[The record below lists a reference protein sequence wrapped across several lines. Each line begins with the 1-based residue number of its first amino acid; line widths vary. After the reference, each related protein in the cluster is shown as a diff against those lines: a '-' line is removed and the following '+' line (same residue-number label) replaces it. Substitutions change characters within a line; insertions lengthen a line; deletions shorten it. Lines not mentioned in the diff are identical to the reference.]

1 MPSRT
6 GLFGV
11 LGRAR
16 SRRAVS
22 PEWSSVTGTV
32 LSATVQVGTS
42 GSARTEQ
49 PLVFYAYQVDGSVYQ
64 GNKVHFSC
72 DPGAVVSRCSAGSAV
87 TVFYDPADPG
97 NSTLRL

>member
-16 SRRAVS
+16 LRRAAA
-22 PEWSSVTGTV
+22 PQWASVTGTV

-42 GSARTEQ
+42 GSTRTEQ
-49 PLVFYAYQVDGSVYQ
+49 PLVFYAYQVDGSRYQ
-64 GNKVHFSC
+64 GQRVHYSC
-72 DPGAVVSRCSAGSAV
+72 DPGAVVARCSAGSPV

>member
-16 SRRAVS
+16 SRRAVL
-22 PEWSSVTGTV
+22 PEWGSVTGTV
-32 LSATVQVGTS
+32 LSASVQVGMS
-42 GSARTEQ
+42 GSSRTEQ
-49 PLVFYAYQVDGSVYQ
+49 PLVFYAYQVAGNLYQ
-64 GNKVHFSC
+64 GHNVHFAC
-72 DPGAVVSRCSAGSAV
+72 DPGAVVAQCPAGSPV

>member
-16 SRRAVS
+16 SRRAVA
-22 PEWSSVTGTV
+22 PEWVSVTGTV
-32 LSATVQVGTS
+32 LSASVQVGTT
-42 GSARTEQ
+42 GSTRTEQ
-49 PLVFYAYQVDGSVYQ
+49 PLVFYAYQVDGSVFQ
-64 GNKVHFSC
+64 GHKVHFSC
-72 DPGAVVSRCSAGSAV
+72 DPGAVVAQCPAGSPV
-87 TVFYDPADPG
+87 TVFYDPTEPG

>member
-16 SRRAVS
+16 WWRAPS
-22 PEWSSVTGTV
+22 NEWASVTGTV

-42 GSARTEQ
+42 GSTRTEQ
-49 PLVFYAYQVDGSVYQ
+49 PLVFYAYQVDGSRYQ
-64 GNKVHFSC
+64 GQRVHYSC
-72 DPGAVVSRCSAGSAV
+72 DPGAVVSRCSAGSPV
-87 TVFYDPADPG
+87 TVFYDPADPA

>member
-16 SRRAVS
+16 LRRATT
-22 PEWSSVTGTV
+22 PQWASVTGTV

-42 GSARTEQ
+42 GSTRTEQ
-49 PLVFYAYQVDGSVYQ
+49 PLVFYAYQVDGSRYQ
-64 GNKVHFSC
+64 GQRVHYSC
-72 DPGAVVSRCSAGSAV
+72 DPGAVVARCSAGSPV

>member
-1 MPSRT
+1 M
-6 GLFGV
+6 

-22 PEWSSVTGTV
+22 AEWVPVTGTV

-42 GSARTEQ
+42 GSSRTEQ

-72 DPGAVVSRCSAGSAV
+72 DPGAVVSQCSAGSPV